1 MTLANV
7 SWHRDPLARVSYERR
22 PLLPWGAPPPQYHLL
37 TVDTGEHRFLR
48 RICDALGMRTVQ
60 LWVEASV
67 SPADFN
73 RVRAD
78 GLITA
83 LGECDGRT
91 VAIAWSDFRVNAA
104 SFGRGNSRRFSA
116 FLRYLRQLPDPTPLV
131 YVVQSAGVSLMEG
144 RTAFSDA
151 FGLWPEL
158 LRLAED
164 HLVLTCA
171 TGKCL
176 GLAPLLF
183 GLGHYRVAVAGRTE
197 VNLTGP
203 EVIRLFFGEGFDF
216 AQRAAAERC
225 VERHDLVHEI
235 VPSVDAAL
243 ELFRALLAAGAPA
256 AVPTTLDSLGERTAA
271 LLTAFLDG
279 PPREL
284 VPGWCSRVRLFVGT
298 RHGRSLGLF
307 VNPLERSNNLITV
320 RTLEKYAAG
329 LDLFDAM
336 RLPIASLL
344 DSPGLDPRFEQSDAN
359 NIRKILW
366 VGEKIIR
373 YPHGAMGV
381 VTGRCFGGAT
391 TLAFPKVFG
400 GWRAVALRGAQLGLM
415 HERIVDRVLSG
426 SARLLEQWREV
437 AAGQAPGF
445 GALLEEGSLDAVID
459 VTDLPAEID
468 EFLAQHPSPHPTRPF
483 LTVSPERP
491 RRSGARRALGQGGRT
506 R

>member
-7 SWHRDPLARVSYERR
+7 WRQRDPIARVSYQRR

-37 TVDTGEHRFLR
+37 TVETGEHRFLR
-48 RICDALGMRTVQ
+48 QVCDGLGIRTLQV
-60 LWVEASV
+60 WVEASV
-67 SPADFN
+67 SPADFD
-73 RVRAD
+73 RIRCD
-78 GLITA
+78 GLVTA

-91 VAIAWSDFRVNAA
+91 IAIAWSDFRVNAA
-104 SFGRGNSRRFSA
+104 SFGRANSRRFAA
-116 FLRYLRQLPDPTPLV
+116 FLRHLCQLPDPTPLL
-131 YVVQSAGVSLMEG
+131 YVVHSAGVSLMEG

-158 LRLAED
+158 LRFAED
-164 HLVLTCA
+164 RLVLTCA

-176 GLAPLLF
+176 GLAPLLY

-203 EVIRLFFGEGFDF
+203 EVIRLFFGEGIDF
-216 AQRAAAERC
+216 AQHAAAERC

-235 VPSVDAAL
+235 VPSLDAAL
-243 ELFRALLAAGAPA
+243 ELFRSLLATGGPFSDSGTCA
-256 AVPTTLDSLGERTAA
+256 SLGQRTAA
-271 LLTAFLDG
+271 VLMSFLDG

-284 VPGWCSRVRLFVGT
+284 VPGWCPRVRLFLGA
-298 RHGRSLGLF
+298 RHGRPLGLF
-307 VNPLERSNNLITV
+307 VNPLERSNNMITV

-329 LDLFDAM
+329 LDLFRAM
-336 RLPIASLL
+336 GLPIVSLL

-366 VGEKIIR
+366 VGDKIIR

-426 SARLLEQWREV
+426 SPRLLAQWREV

-445 GALLEEGSLDAVID
+445 ADLLEEGSLDAVIE

-468 EFLAQHPSPHPTRPF
+468 EFLAQHPSCRLTRPI
-483 LTVSPERP
+483 LTVSGDRP
-491 RRSGARRALGQGGRT
+491 RRSGARRALGREGRT